1 MDTGWLADNGST
13 YYLRSWGGMIVGW
26 FKLNDTWYFADRSG
40 AVKDRSN
47 SFGDTVFS
55 YGPADHSGTWLKDV
69 KGQWA
74 FEENGTLAIGWRCI
88 DNVWYFF
95 GTDHVMRT
103 NWQRINDLW
112 YFFPASG
119 KMTTGWK
126 KIDGKWYFFR
136 SFGGMLTNAT
146 TPDGYKVDKDGTWIE

>member
-1 MDTGWLADNGST
+1 
-13 YYLRSWGGMIVGW
+13 
-26 FKLNDTWYFADRSG
+26 
-40 AVKDRSN
+40 
-47 SFGDTVFS
+47 
-55 YGPADHSGTWLKDV
+55 
-69 KGQWA
+69 
-74 FEENGTLAIGWRCI
+74 
-88 DNVWYFF
+88 
-95 GTDHVMRT
+95 MRT

-126 KIDGKWYFFR
+126 EIDGKWYFFR